1 MALNA
6 PKVPFETPNVSK
18 GTFMTL
24 PGRGAKVP
32 FAALSAVKAT
42 FAAHGAWAAA
52 PTHTRP
58 GPRASITAQ
67 RLGWRHGS
75 GEDQRG

>member
-1 MALNA
+1 MNA
-6 PKVPFETPNVSK
+6 PNGTFVTGTTYAPLDSIVTEAIVPHNVMKVPFETPNVSK

-42 FAAHGAWAAA
+42 FAAH
-52 PTHTRP
+52 
-58 GPRASITAQ
+58 
-67 RLGWRHGS
+67 
-75 GEDQRG
+75 